1 MAAKT
6 AGTWVSIDATK
17 VGINPDSTVG
27 TTQLYPLGFK
37 VKAKDVG
44 STAYGEGEF
53 IYLEGVA
60 STVRGSVVL
69 ITDDFATSLLAAR
82 DKGDVAVALG
92 ACVASNYGWYQIFGR
107 GVAACDTV
115 ADQAACYIDGT
126 NGRIDDAAVLGDAVM
141 GMRTS
146 STDDTNTCV
155 VYMNYPKV
163 GDFDNA

>member
-6 AGTWVSIDATK
+6 AGTWVACGPV

-27 TTQLYPLGFK
+27 TTQLYPLGFR
-37 VKAKDVG
+37 VKARDMG

-53 IYLEGVA
+53 IYLQGVA
-60 STVRGSVVL
+60 STARGSVVL
-69 ITDDFATSLLAAR
+69 ITDDWGTTLITAR
-82 DKGDVAVALG
+82 DKGAVAVALG
-92 ACVASNYGWYQIFGR
+92 ANVASNYGWYQILGK

-115 ADQAACYIDGT
+115 ADGAACYIDGT
-126 NGRIDDAAVLGDAVM
+126 DGRIDDAAVAGDCVL

-146 STDDTNTCV
+146 SADDTSTCLV
-155 VYMNYPKV
+155 TMSAYPTV